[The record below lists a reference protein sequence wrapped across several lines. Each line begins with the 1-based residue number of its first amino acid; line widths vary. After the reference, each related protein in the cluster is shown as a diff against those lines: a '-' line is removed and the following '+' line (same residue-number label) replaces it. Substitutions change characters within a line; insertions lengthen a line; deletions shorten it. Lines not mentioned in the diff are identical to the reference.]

1 VSELATP
8 LAVDNKQRNRNRW
21 VLGLFLLIC
30 AAPIVASYLA
40 YYVVK
45 PTSRTNYGTLIEP
58 QRPVPPLVATTL
70 DGQPFDLSTLAG
82 RWLMISVD
90 QAHCGVPCAT
100 KLFEMRQLRLIVGK
114 DQDRIERVWFITDEA
129 AVPAAVL
136 AAYPGTVM
144 LRADEAELSKWL
156 PADDSIAN
164 HLYLVDP
171 HQHLMMSYPNDPDPY
186 RIKRD
191 LVKLLGASEIG

>member
-1 VSELATP
+1 MSEVAAP
-8 LAVDNKQRNRNRW
+8 VDVDIRRRNRGRL
-21 VLGLFLLIC
+21 VLGIFLVIC

-45 PTSRTNYGTLIEP
+45 PSSRTNYGTLIEP
-58 QRPVPPLVATTL
+58 QRPVPSLAATTL
-70 DGQPFDLSTLAG
+70 DGQPFDLSSLAG
-82 RWLMISVD
+82 KWLMVTVD
-90 QAHCGVPCAT
+90 RARCDVPCAT
-100 KLFEMRQLRLIVGK
+100 KLFEMRQLRLVVGK

-129 AVPAAVL
+129 LVPAAVL

-144 LRADEAELSKWL
+144 LRANETTLSQWL

-164 HLYLVDP
+164 HLFLVDP
-171 HQHLMMSYPNDPDPY
+171 HQHLMMRFPNDADPY

-191 LVKLLGASEIG
+191 LTKLLGASEIG